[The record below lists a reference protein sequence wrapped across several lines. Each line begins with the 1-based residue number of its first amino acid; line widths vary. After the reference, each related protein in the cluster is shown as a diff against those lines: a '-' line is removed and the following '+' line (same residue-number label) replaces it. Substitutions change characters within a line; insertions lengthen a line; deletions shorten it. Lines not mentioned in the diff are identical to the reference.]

1 MVFVYPL
8 LANSWLREDFLFSRE
23 QVKVKLNENLGGH
36 LMEDKKLVL
45 DVHEKPTP
53 GYWAALSLQHVLAM
67 FGATVLVPMLTGLPV
82 SLALV
87 ASGIGTLF
95 YIFVTKGKSP
105 VYLGSSFAYIAP
117 ISSALA
123 LGATLNA
130 DGMIT
135 EGANYGAVSGGLMMV
150 GLVYL
155 VLAMIIKFT
164 GTSWV
169 NKLLPPIVIGPTIM
183 VIGLSLAGTAVNMAS
198 EHILVALI
206 TLLTAALVSTYTK
219 GLMQLLPIF
228 SAIVVGYISALMFNL
243 VDFTSVTEAAWFALP
258 EFAFLHSKPQFTLE
272 IASLMIPVALVTVTE
287 HIGDHLVLS
296 TIVGRDLTKT
306 PGLHR
311 TLIGDGVATL
321 LAGFIG
327 GPANTTYGE
336 NTGVI
341 GLTKVA
347 SVWVI
352 GGAAIVAFC
361 LGFIGKFTALVQ
373 TIPTAVLG
381 GVSIL
386 LFGVIASSGVRVL
399 INNRIDFSKQRNLI
413 IGAIILI
420 IGIGGMSVEIGPI
433 TLSGMALAAIVGV
446 ILHLILPDKDASY
459 GPSETLEVELNT
471 NVIDKQY
478 ANKKE
483 KLVRA

>member
-1 MVFVYPL
+1 M
-8 LANSWLREDFLFSRE
+8 
-23 QVKVKLNENLGGH
+23 
-36 LMEDKKLVL
+36 
-45 DVHEKPTP
+45 
-53 GYWAALSLQHVLAM
+53 
-67 FGATVLVPMLTGLPV
+67 
-82 SLALV
+82 
-87 ASGIGTLF
+87 
-95 YIFVTKGKSP
+95 
-105 VYLGSSFAYIAP
+105 
-117 ISSALA
+117 
-123 LGATLNA
+123 
-130 DGMIT
+130 
-135 EGANYGAVSGGLMMV
+135 
-150 GLVYL
+150 
-155 VLAMIIKFT
+155 
-164 GTSWV
+164 
-169 NKLLPPIVIGPTIM
+169 
-183 VIGLSLAGTAVNMAS
+183 
-198 EHILVALI
+198 
-206 TLLTAALVSTYTK
+206 STYTK

-243 VDFTSVTEAAWFALP
+243 VDFTSVTEATWFALP
-258 EFAFLHSKPQFTLE
+258 EFAFLHSKPQFSLE
-272 IASLMIPVALVTVTE
+272 IASIMVPVALVTVTE

-296 TIVGRDLTKT
+296 TIIGRDLTKK

-413 IGAIILI
+413 IGAVVLI
-420 IGIGGMSVEIGPI
+420 VGIGGMTLEVGPI
-433 TLSGMALAAIVGV
+433 TLSGMALSAIVGV
-446 ILHLILPDKDASY
+446 ILHMILPEKEVSY
-459 GPSETLEVELNT
+459 GPTPSSELELNIDVEENQAV
-471 NVIDKQY
+471 NV
-478 ANKKE
+478 KE
-483 KLVRA
+483 KLANA